1 MIVTFVF
8 SFTYLTLEYLYLYS
22 WSCLAFSMNSSFVI
36 IFFCVI
42 LLVLQALLLVWSR
55 RCRLLVLNA
64 INPTERFFLF
74 SLGGIL
80 FLFLVLSVSYF
91 LKEFVCE
98 LCYW

>member
-22 WSCLAFSMNSSFVI
+22 WSYLAFSMNSSFVI

-64 INPTERFFLF
+64 INPTERFFFIF
-74 SLGGIL
+74 SRWDSFFVFSVVC
-80 FLFLVLSVSYF
+80 FLFPQG
-91 LKEFVCE
+91 VC
-98 LCYW
+98 L

>member
-22 WSCLAFSMNSSFVI
+22 WSYLAFSMNSSFVI

-64 INPTERFFLF
+64 INPTERFFFIF
-74 SLGGIL
+74 SRWDSFFVFNVVC
-80 FLFLVLSVSYF
+80 FLFPQG
-91 LKEFVCE
+91 VC
-98 LCYW
+98 L